1 MPSSDAK
8 RTFSESEMSLF
19 HHPSHSLLST
29 LPLLPSP
36 GTWGDLESGCS
47 DIASLLMALDSLQT
61 TFITLAVWILK
72 QLSDGSRDGYLQMTE
87 LESSRA
93 KTQTQGS
100 RTQASGASHHSGL
113 PCPCLHHCP
122 DTSCLLNALR
132 SLEQFLQAPLQLDRH
147 GPRGV
152 QWCLLL
158 QPGFHPKH
166 HQV

>member
-61 TFITLAVWILK
+61 TFIYV
-72 QLSDGSRDGYLQMTE
+72 SRLD
-87 LESSRA
+87 LETA
-93 KTQTQGS
+93 Q
-100 RTQASGASHHSGL
+100 
-113 PCPCLHHCP
+113 
-122 DTSCLLNALR
+122 
-132 SLEQFLQAPLQLDRH
+132 
-147 GPRGV
+147 
-152 QWCLLL
+152 
-158 QPGFHPKH
+158 
-166 HQV
+166 